1 MQASARLDSIDAL
14 RGLAVA
20 AMLFVNDPGSW
31 EHVYWAFDHAHW
43 HGCTPADLVF
53 PFFLFIV
60 GVSLSLSTGARLEQG
75 THPDVLRTPLLVR
88 AARIVAVG
96 LVLHALAYWLMNK
109 PHFRPMGV
117 LQRIG
122 IDFAV
127 VALLVLY
134 TSARTQWLVAGGI
147 LVGYYGLLLGGD
159 DLSKAGNVVS
169 QFDARILGAWAYEY
183 DPSTRQGHE
192 PEGLLSTLP
201 SIVTTLLGYRAGC
214 LLRQRRL
221 TTLAVG
227 GAVLL
232 GLGWAW
238 SYAVPFNKNLWT
250 PSFTLWTAGW
260 ACLAVV
266 LAHQWIDR
274 RGWPAVGRA
283 FGKNAIAAYAL
294 SWLLT
299 CVVEGGGWGQSLYA
313 TGFGWIGSLTT
324 PRVGAL
330 NAPLLQSHAYALAW
344 VALFAGVVWAMDRR
358 KFYIRL

>member
-1 MQASARLDSIDAL
+1 MHTQPRLHAIDAL

-43 HGCTPADLVF
+43 HGCTPTDLVF

-60 GVSLSLSTGARLEQG
+60 GVSLALSTGARLEQG
-75 THPDVLRTPLLVR
+75 TPADALRNPLLVR

-96 LVLHALAYWLMNK
+96 LVLHALAYWLMGK
-109 PHFRPMGV
+109 PHFRPLGV

-127 VALLVLY
+127 VALLALY
-134 TSARTQWLVAGGI
+134 TSARTQWLVAAGI
-147 LVGYYGLLLGGD
+147 LLGYYGLLMAGD
-159 DLSKAGNVVS
+159 DLSKAGNIAS
-169 QFDARILGAWAYEY
+169 QFDTRILGAWAYEY
-183 DPSTRQGHE
+183 NPATGLGHE

-214 LLRQRRL
+214 LLRQRR
-221 TTLAVG
+221 TAALAMG

-232 GLGWAW
+232 AAGWGW
-238 SYAVPFNKNLWT
+238 SNAIPFNKNLWT

-266 LAHQWIDR
+266 LAHQLIDR
-274 RGWPAVGRA
+274 QGWPALGRA
-283 FGKNAIAAYAL
+283 FGRNAIAAYAL

-299 CVVEGGGWGQSLYA
+299 CVVEGLGWGQPLYA
-313 TGFGWIGSLTT
+313 AFGWIT
-324 PRVGAL
+324 PLATPWVGAAT
-330 NAPLLQSHAYALAW
+330 APQLQSHAFALAW
-344 VALFAGVVWAMDRR
+344 VALFAGMVMEMDRR
-358 KFYIRL
+358 RVYVRL